1 MWLKPQLANGD
12 NMPIFFP
19 PCEWKNKNSNQPKR
33 HIQKGGKTAMK
44 STATSQTF
52 SNFFFKT
59 RQAALTFRTGHYY
72 QSSVNKHSIG
82 EMLRH
87 TNTGGVSVLYIT
99 HFGRERQRGIAAK
112 ETQAQG
118 KTKKSVSYFSHVFIF
133 TFNVDPQ
140 DDKGRTSAALP
151 SLAVPG

>member
-1 MWLKPQLANGD
+1 MATTCQ
-12 NMPIFFP
+12 FFFHVN
-19 PCEWKNKNSNQPKR
+19 EKIKTVINQNDKTVGF
-33 HIQKGGKTAMK
+33 KGGKTAMK
-44 STATSQTF
+44 STETESDIF
-52 SNFFFKT
+52 ILFFLKT

-112 ETQAQG
+112 ETQAQE
-118 KTKKSVSYFSHVFIF
+118 KEEK
-133 TFNVDPQ
+133 
-140 DDKGRTSAALP
+140 R
-151 SLAVPG
+151 

>member
-1 MWLKPQLANGD
+1 MATTCQFFSPHVNEKIKTVINQND
-12 NMPIFFP
+12 IF
-19 PCEWKNKNSNQPKR
+19 KR
-33 HIQKGGKTAMK
+33 GGKTAMK

-52 SNFFFKT
+52 SYFFFKT